1 MYKFFKMTALC
12 AALAAAGAAGAG
24 TITFDG
30 TSLSIEAAWKLAA
43 GAAAVALAPAAVKL
57 LEGIHK
63 LVMASAAKGQAVYG
77 LTVGVGLYKDQ
88 KLFTADG
95 KLSSEVLE
103 ASRAFNYTALRSH
116 SAGVGEMMPVD
127 LARLSMV
134 VRLNT
139 LLAGKSGAQVRV
151 AELYRDMLNKTVTPL
166 LPSAGSVG
174 VWIGATVMLIAAMAA
189 IAILFTAVSLSWPI
203 AVSALICFAA
213 PSFPFTGFSYP
224 LESMTPG
231 AAFFGQLLPLTHYLA
246 VQGECWILNS
256 PLDHVFT
263 RLAPLALLIVVPMA
277 AGLPILGVRLRA
289 WSSKDPEKDRIRTLL
304 VKESLITD
312 ETQGGA
318 R

>member
-1 MYKFFKMTALC
+1 MDVKT
-12 AALAAAGAAGAG
+12 ALAAVMKSAG
-24 TITFDG
+24 TIRMTAARG
-30 TSLSIEAAWKLAA
+30 GSLKAESNNLRIASPEVYFLGNTGFNFSAYLLPTLIPGLIALAA
-43 GAAAVALAPAAVKL
+43 GLTFSGVLVREWRDGGATRLLAAANDF
-57 LEGIHK
+57 
-63 LVMASAAKGQAVYG
+63 ASAAIIGKLLPWFVFYVVLGLCWVFG
-77 LTVGVGLYKDQ
+77 LTGVLGW
-88 KLFTADG
+88 TA
-95 KLSSEVLE
+95 
-103 ASRAFNYTALRSH
+103 
-116 SAGVGEMMPVD
+116 
-127 LARLSMV
+127 
-134 VRLNT
+134 
-139 LLAGKSGAQVRV
+139 
-151 AELYRDMLNKTVTPL
+151 
-166 LPSAGSVG
+166 AGSVG
-174 VWIGATVMLIAAMAA
+174 IWIGATVMLIAAMAS
-189 IAILFTAVSLSWPI
+189 IAVLFTAASLSWPI

-289 WSSKDPEKDRIRTLL
+289 WSSKDPEEDRIRTLL

>member
-1 MYKFFKMTALC
+1 MRRAF
-12 AALAAAGAAGAG
+12 LAAAND
-24 TITFDG
+24 F
-30 TSLSIEAAWKLAA
+30 
-43 GAAAVALAPAAVKL
+43 
-57 LEGIHK
+57 
-63 LVMASAAKGQAVYG
+63 ASAAILGKLLPWFVFYVVLGLCWVFG
-77 LTVGVGLYKDQ
+77 LTGVLGW
-88 KLFTADG
+88 TA
-95 KLSSEVLE
+95 
-103 ASRAFNYTALRSH
+103 
-116 SAGVGEMMPVD
+116 
-127 LARLSMV
+127 
-134 VRLNT
+134 
-139 LLAGKSGAQVRV
+139 
-151 AELYRDMLNKTVTPL
+151 
-166 LPSAGSVG
+166 AGSVG

>member
-1 MYKFFKMTALC
+1 MLGLC
-12 AALAAAGAAGAG
+12 WV
-24 TITFDG
+24 F
-30 TSLSIEAAWKLAA
+30 
-43 GAAAVALAPAAVKL
+43 
-57 LEGIHK
+57 
-63 LVMASAAKGQAVYG
+63 G
-77 LTVGVGLYKDQ
+77 LTGVLGW
-88 KLFTADG
+88 TA
-95 KLSSEVLE
+95 
-103 ASRAFNYTALRSH
+103 
-116 SAGVGEMMPVD
+116 
-127 LARLSMV
+127 
-134 VRLNT
+134 
-139 LLAGKSGAQVRV
+139 
-151 AELYRDMLNKTVTPL
+151 
-166 LPSAGSVG
+166 AGSVG

-263 RLAPLALLIVVPMA
+263 RLAPLAILIVVPMA
-277 AGLPILGVRLRA
+277 AGPPILGVRLRA

>member
-1 MYKFFKMTALC
+1 MLVREWRDGGATRL
-12 AALAAAGAAGAG
+12 LAAAND
-24 TITFDG
+24 F
-30 TSLSIEAAWKLAA
+30 
-43 GAAAVALAPAAVKL
+43 
-57 LEGIHK
+57 
-63 LVMASAAKGQAVYG
+63 ASAAILGKLLPWFVFYVVLGLCWVFG
-77 LTVGVGLYKDQ
+77 LTGVLGW
-88 KLFTADG
+88 TA
-95 KLSSEVLE
+95 
-103 ASRAFNYTALRSH
+103 
-116 SAGVGEMMPVD
+116 
-127 LARLSMV
+127 
-134 VRLNT
+134 
-139 LLAGKSGAQVRV
+139 
-151 AELYRDMLNKTVTPL
+151 
-166 LPSAGSVG
+166 AGSVG
-174 VWIGATVMLIAAMAA
+174 IWIGATVMLIAAMAS
-189 IAILFTAVSLSWPI
+189 IAVLFTAASLSWPI

-289 WSSKDPEKDRIRTLL
+289 WSSKDPEEDRIRTLL

>member
-1 MYKFFKMTALC
+1 M
-12 AALAAAGAAGAG
+12 
-24 TITFDG
+24 
-30 TSLSIEAAWKLAA
+30 
-43 GAAAVALAPAAVKL
+43 
-57 LEGIHK
+57 
-63 LVMASAAKGQAVYG
+63 
-77 LTVGVGLYKDQ
+77 
-88 KLFTADG
+88 LF
-95 KLSSEVLE
+95 
-103 ASRAFNYTALRSH
+103 R
-116 SAGVGEMMPVD
+116 
-127 LARLSMV
+127 
-134 VRLNT
+134 
-139 LLAGKSGAQVRV
+139 
-151 AELYRDMLNKTVTPL
+151 
-166 LPSAGSVG
+166 
-174 VWIGATVMLIAAMAA
+174 
-189 IAILFTAVSLSWPI
+189 
-203 AVSALICFAA
+203 
-213 PSFPFTGFSYP
+213 SYP